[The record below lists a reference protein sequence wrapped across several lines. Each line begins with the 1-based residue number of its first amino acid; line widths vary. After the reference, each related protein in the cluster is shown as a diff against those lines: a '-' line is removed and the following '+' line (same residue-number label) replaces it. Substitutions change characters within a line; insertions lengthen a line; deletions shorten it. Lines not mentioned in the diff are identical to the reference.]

1 LVGLGTLEWFAP
13 ALGEIARIAAA
24 SDSSAAPVSLHIS
37 VYVTCLCDPE
47 AVPHIPN
54 CDVTMIR
61 PDVYHILDD
70 LVTTCQDKKLS
81 SSSLQ
86 TSTTSDQQNELA
98 AGREVDSAS
107 VTTDEL
113 DPRASNKLPW
123 LGTGGGVGVC
133 ASGPAGLIREASNA
147 VARLRLTRRGMEMGD
162 LDIHTEVFAL

>member
-1 LVGLGTLEWFAP
+1 MLEWFAP
-13 ALGEIARIAAA
+13 ALGEIARTAIS
-24 SDSSAAPVSLHIS
+24 SDSSAVPVSLHIS

-47 AVPHIPN
+47 VVPQIPN

-61 PDVYHILDD
+61 PDVYRILDD
-70 LVTTCQDKKLS
+70 LVTPTFTCRDKNLS
-81 SSSLQ
+81 SSLE
-86 TSTTSDQQNELA
+86 TDTTGDQQNEHVV
-98 AGREVDSAS
+98 GREDGTEDMAS

-133 ASGPAGLIREASNA
+133 ASGPAGLVRETSNA
-147 VARLRLTRRGMEMGD
+147 VARLRLMRRGMEMGD

>member
-1 LVGLGTLEWFAP
+1 MLEWFAP
-13 ALGEIARIAAA
+13 ALGEIARTAVS
-24 SDSSAAPVSLHIS
+24 SDSSAVPVSLHIS

-47 AVPHIPN
+47 VVPQIPH

-61 PDVYHILDD
+61 PDVYRILDD
-70 LVTTCQDKKLS
+70 LVTPTCTCRDKNLS
-81 SSSLQ
+81 SSLE
-86 TSTTSDQQNELA
+86 TNTTGDQQNGLVM
-98 AGREVDSAS
+98 GREDGTAS

-133 ASGPAGLIREASNA
+133 ASGPAGLVRETSNA
-147 VARLRLTRRGMEMGD
+147 VARLRLMRRGMEMGD